1 MDKIYNHTLVEKDI
15 DKKWQAKKYFQTHDL
30 DKKPFT
36 ILLPP
41 PNVTGKLHLGHA
53 LDVYIPDTIIRY
65 KKLNGF
71 DVMWVPGMD
80 HAGIATQSKVEDVLF
95 QSTGQTRHD
104 LGREAFVGKI
114 WEWKAEYANLFRQQ
128 WSKIGLALDYS
139 AERFTLDVEANEA
152 VSKVFIDL
160 YNKGFIYKGVKAIN
174 WDVKLQTALSNIE
187 VNNEPTEQKMYYIN
201 YPIKGSNNV
210 LTIAT
215 VRTETLLSDVA
226 VVFNPNDSRYKDLE
240 GQVVI
245 HPITKKELPIIPD
258 EYVDIN
264 FGSGLMK
271 LSAHAEVDIDII
283 KKHNLEINETISKDG
298 LINYPALPEFHGLER
313 FVAREKIAQ
322 FLQDNGYI
330 QKVETTISNVGISDR
345 SKTPVEI
352 LVLPQWFVKME
363 HFRDLILKDLDSPET
378 VKFYP
383 KRFELTM
390 RQWMENVYDWTI
402 SRQLWWGHRIP
413 AWYDQD
419 GNMKVQVDSPGEGWV
434 QDPDVLDT
442 WFSSGLAP
450 FVFLGWPQTDEKL
463 KRYYPTSLLVT
474 GYDIIFFWVARMYFF
489 GLEFTGQKP
498 FDRLLLHG
506 LIRDAQGRKMSKSL
520 NNGVDPMDMVDKYGS
535 DALRWFLITN
545 TTPGLDI
552 KFSDDKVEA
561 AWRVN
566 NKLWNIARYI
576 NELEDNNNEA
586 TDADKW
592 ILNQL
597 KNLSVKIDSLIDNYE
612 FSIIGSEIYK
622 FIFTDLSGW
631 YVEFL
636 KSSYSKK
643 SALEVL
649 KKTLIALHP
658 FLPFI
663 TDRLYSEIFN
673 AELLEQ
679 LWPTFEDDHSTD
691 YINTVIDVVTELRKY
706 RENNQISKKELLIYS
721 LKNDVPQVAVET
733 INKMVFALY
742 EDNNDYLIA
751 LNDNVLFIKQS
762 HETKQRNK
770 ELLLEKI
777 NFVKA
782 EIARAEQLLNNERFV
797 SKAPADKVAVE
808 KAKLEKYTDELKK
821 YEEELSCKY

>member
-104 LGREAFVGKI
+104 LGREAFVDKI

-139 AERFTLDVEANEA
+139 AERFTLDAEANEA

-201 YPIKGSNNV
+201 YPIKDSNKV

-240 GQVVI
+240 GQFVI

-258 EYVDIN
+258 EYVDID

-363 HFRDLILKDLDSPET
+363 HFRDLILKDLDSPEA

-545 TTPGLDI
+545 ITPGLDI

-612 FSIIGSEIYK
+612 FSVIGSEIYK

-649 KKTLIALHP
+649 RKTLIVLHP

-691 YINTVIDVVTELRKY
+691 YINTVIEVVTELRKY

-721 LKNDVPQVAVET
+721 LKNDVPQVAIET

-762 HETKQRNK
+762 VETKQRNK

>member
-65 KKLNGF
+65 KKLNSF

-104 LGREAFVGKI
+104 LGREAFVDKI
-114 WEWKAEYANLFRQQ
+114 WEWKDEYANLFKQQ

-139 AERFTLDVEANEA
+139 AERFTLDAEANEA

-201 YPIKGSNNV
+201 YPIKGSSNV

-240 GQVVI
+240 GKVVI

-258 EYVDIN
+258 EYVDID

-363 HFRDLILKDLDSPET
+363 HFRDLILKDLDSPEA

-649 KKTLIALHP
+649 RKTLIVLHP

-691 YINTVIDVVTELRKY
+691 YINTVIEVVTELRKY

-721 LKNDVPQVAVET
+721 LKNDVPQVAIET

-742 EDNNDYLIA
+742 EDNNDCLIA

-762 HETKQRNK
+762 DETKQRNK

>member
-65 KKLNGF
+65 KRLNGF

-95 QSTGQTRHD
+95 QLTGQTRHD
-104 LGREAFVGKI
+104 LGRQAFVDKI

-139 AERFTLDVEANEA
+139 AERFTLDAEANEA

-298 LINYPALPEFHGLER
+298 LINYPTLPEFHGLER

-363 HFRDLILKDLDSPET
+363 HFRDLILKDLDSPEA

-413 AWYDQD
+413 AWYDQN

-520 NNGVDPMDMVDKYGS
+520 NNGVDPMDMVEKYGS

-649 KKTLIALHP
+649 RKTLIVLHP

-691 YINTVIDVVTELRKY
+691 YINTVIEVVTELRKY

-721 LKNDVPQVAVET
+721 LKNDVPQVAIET

-762 HETKQRNK
+762 DETKQRNK
-770 ELLLEKI
+770 KLLLEKI

>member
-104 LGREAFVGKI
+104 LGREAFVDKI

-139 AERFTLDVEANEA
+139 AERFTLDAEANEA

-187 VNNEPTEQKMYYIN
+187 VNNEPAEQKMYYIN
-201 YPIKGSNNV
+201 YPIKGSNDV

-245 HPITKKELPIIPD
+245 HPITKKDLPIIPD

-298 LINYPALPEFHGLER
+298 LINYPGLPEFHGLER
-313 FVAREKIAQ
+313 FAAREKIAQ

-363 HFRDLILKDLDSPET
+363 HFRDLILKDLDYPEA

-413 AWYDQD
+413 AWYNQD

-450 FVFLGWPQTDEKL
+450 FVFLGWPQTNEKL

-520 NNGVDPMDMVDKYGS
+520 NNGVDPMDMVEKYGS

-649 KKTLIALHP
+649 RKTLILLHP

-691 YINTVIDVVTELRKY
+691 YINTVIEVVTELRKY

-721 LKNDVPQVAVET
+721 LKNDVPQVAIET

-762 HETKQRNK
+762 DETKQRNK
-770 ELLLEKI
+770 KLLLEKI

>member
-104 LGREAFVGKI
+104 LGREAFVDKI

-139 AERFTLDVEANEA
+139 AERFTLDAEANEA
-152 VSKVFIDL
+152 VSKVFINL

-187 VNNEPTEQKMYYIN
+187 VNNEPTEQKIYYIN
-201 YPIKGSNNV
+201 YPIKGSNDV

-240 GQVVI
+240 GKVVI

-258 EYVDIN
+258 EYVDID

-271 LSAHAEVDIDII
+271 LSAHAEVDVDII

-313 FVAREKIAQ
+313 FVARDKIAQ

-363 HFRDLILKDLDSPET
+363 HFRDLILKDLDSSEA

-450 FVFLGWPQTDEKL
+450 FVFLGWPQNDEKL

-566 NKLWNIARYI
+566 NKLWNITRYI

-649 KKTLIALHP
+649 RKTLIVLHP

-663 TDRLYSEIFN
+663 TDRLYSEIFD

-691 YINTVIDVVTELRKY
+691 YINTVIEVVTELRKY

-721 LKNDVPQVAVET
+721 LKNDVPQVAIET

-762 HETKQRNK
+762 DETKQRNK

>member
-15 DKKWQAKKYFQTHDL
+15 DKKWQTKKYFQTHDL

-65 KKLNGF
+65 KKLNDF

-95 QSTGQTRHD
+95 QSTGQTRHN
-104 LGREAFVGKI
+104 LGREAFVDKI

-139 AERFTLDVEANEA
+139 AERFTLDAEANEA

-201 YPIKGSNNV
+201 YPIKDSNDV

-226 VVFNPNDSRYKDLE
+226 VVFNPNDQRYKHLE

-258 EYVDIN
+258 EYVDIE

-313 FVAREKIAQ
+313 FVAREKIAK

-352 LVLPQWFVKME
+352 LVLPQWFVRME

-413 AWYDQD
+413 AWYDQE

-552 KFSDDKVEA
+552 KFSDDKVET

-649 KKTLIALHP
+649 RKTLIVLHP

-663 TDRLYSEIFN
+663 TDRLYSGIFN

-691 YINTVIDVVTELRKY
+691 YINTVIEVVTELRKY

-721 LKNDVPQVAVET
+721 LKNDVPQVAIET

-762 HETKQRNK
+762 DETKQRNK

-797 SKAPADKVAVE
+797 SKAPADKVAAE

>member
-30 DKKPFT
+30 DKEPFT

-104 LGREAFVGKI
+104 LGREAFVDKI
-114 WEWKAEYANLFRQQ
+114 WEWKSEYANLFRQQ

-139 AERFTLDVEANEA
+139 AERFTLDAEANEA

-201 YPIKGSNNV
+201 YPIKDSNDV

-240 GQVVI
+240 GQFVI
-245 HPITKKELPIIPD
+245 HPITKKELPIITD

-330 QKVETTISNVGISDR
+330 KKVEITISNVGISDR

-363 HFRDLILKDLDSPET
+363 HFRDLILKDLDFPEA

-419 GNMKVQVDSPGEGWV
+419 GNMKVQVDSPGEEWV

-450 FVFLGWPQTDEKL
+450 FVFLGWPQIDEKL

-489 GLEFTGQKP
+489 GLEFIGQKP

-586 TDADKW
+586 TDADKS

-597 KNLSVKIDSLIDNYE
+597 KSLSVKIDSLIDNYE

-649 KKTLIALHP
+649 RKTLIVLHP

-691 YINTVIDVVTELRKY
+691 YINTVIEVVTELRKY

-721 LKNDVPQVAVET
+721 LKNNVPQVAIET

-762 HETKQRNK
+762 DETKQRNE

>member
-104 LGREAFVGKI
+104 LGREAFVDKI

-139 AERFTLDVEANEA
+139 AERFTLDAEANEA

-201 YPIKGSNNV
+201 YPIKGSNDV

-240 GQVVI
+240 GEVVI

-258 EYVDIN
+258 EYVDIE

-363 HFRDLILKDLDSPET
+363 HFRDLILKDLDSPEA

-649 KKTLIALHP
+649 RKTLIVLHP

-679 LWPTFEDDHSTD
+679 LWPKFEDDHSTD
-691 YINTVIDVVTELRKY
+691 YINTVIEVVTELRKY
-706 RENNQISKKELLIYS
+706 RENNQISKKEVLIYS
-721 LKNDVPQVAVET
+721 LKNDVPQVAIET

-742 EDNNDYLIA
+742 LDNNDYLIA
-751 LNDNVLFIKQS
+751 LNENVLFIKQS
-762 HETKQRNK
+762 DETKQRNK

-777 NFVKA
+777 NFVKE